1 MAQLRRSR
9 DAAFGDDDGDLEPQY
24 RRLRYA
30 NQLQHAVDP
39 SEYIPKTVEERLLD
53 LFSPIPQEVDDDEFE
68 AQWEA
73 TDYLKPS
80 LQLLPHQKLGVHFL
94 SSFTQK
100 PGLQYDLQVKML
112 ADEMGLGKTIQALA
126 ALCQYLTKKKNAG
139 REDDTP
145 VLIVV
150 PLALVENWQREIRRF
165 TTLSVGVITTA
176 KCDLN
181 AMSKDVVLTT
191 YSKLVVVHTHKMK
204 QTQCQGRILFDVSD
218 FAVFLPDMH
227 HAAYAHTSTSSETH
241 HRVKNE
247 QSSAHVAVKSLKIP
261 NVWLLSGT
269 PVPNMVSE
277 VGAQCR
283 VGCPHKGTKGEF
295 LSEKKL
301 WSALSRN
308 THLQEMLSER
318 VILRRDRSILEDS
331 LPPVYI
337 ESMSVPLS
345 DWEWKTYSSI
355 STASMDMLEEYLEE
369 QEDEDASPSISVTS
383 ILASITRMRQ
393 TAGSPLV
400 LLSRKTTMGFLQYPP
415 LYKSPI
421 VPQECEMAKIVS
433 CHISTSDI
441 DEGDSDDGE
450 RGRQVRSR
458 RKQVARHMC
467 AAKKH
472 YLCDKCKR
480 KEHNCPICKYVE
492 KFSTTADLSEC
503 ATKAKRA
510 ADIAIE
516 AFKRGEKCVIF
527 SQFIST
533 ADVIQACIERMCPYR
548 FKQQARPVLRLD
560 GGHEPE
566 ERDSVVGEFIS
577 CKYPCAF
584 LTSPAVGGEG
594 LTILPSSQDD
604 PPINTV
610 VLFEPWWNDAKDR
623 QALARCWRF
632 GQTNAVR
639 VFRLFSRNS
648 IDEAIES
655 IQVRKREETG
665 YIVPDVDHEGFH
677 RVVAS
682 GVMKEMLVEV
692 RSRMEAEEQER
703 AL

>member
-204 QTQCQGRILFDVSD
+204 QTQCQGRILFDDQIQFQLAILDES
-218 FAVFLPDMH
+218 
-227 HAAYAHTSTSSETH
+227 

-331 LPPVYI
+331 LPPV
-337 ESMSVPLS
+337 LLFRLLR
-345 DWEWKTYSSI
+345 WTCWRNTWKNRR
-355 STASMDMLEEYLEE
+355 MKML
-369 QEDEDASPSISVTS
+369 
-383 ILASITRMRQ
+383 
-393 TAGSPLV
+393 
-400 LLSRKTTMGFLQYPP
+400 PP
-415 LYKSPI
+415 LF
-421 VPQECEMAKIVS
+421 Q
-433 CHISTSDI
+433 
-441 DEGDSDDGE
+441 
-450 RGRQVRSR
+450 
-458 RKQVARHMC
+458 
-467 AAKKH
+467 
-472 YLCDKCKR
+472 
-480 KEHNCPICKYVE
+480 
-492 KFSTTADLSEC
+492 
-503 ATKAKRA
+503 
-510 ADIAIE
+510 
-516 AFKRGEKCVIF
+516 
-527 SQFIST
+527 
-533 ADVIQACIERMCPYR
+533 
-548 FKQQARPVLRLD
+548 
-560 GGHEPE
+560 
-566 ERDSVVGEFIS
+566 
-577 CKYPCAF
+577 
-584 LTSPAVGGEG
+584 
-594 LTILPSSQDD
+594 
-604 PPINTV
+604 
-610 VLFEPWWNDAKDR
+610 
-623 QALARCWRF
+623 
-632 GQTNAVR
+632 
-639 VFRLFSRNS
+639 
-648 IDEAIES
+648 
-655 IQVRKREETG
+655 
-665 YIVPDVDHEGFH
+665 
-677 RVVAS
+677 
-682 GVMKEMLVEV
+682 
-692 RSRMEAEEQER
+692 
-703 AL
+703 